1 MAGVVVDATT
11 SEAGSDVVDTEVAV
25 VSTTTALLE
34 VLGTATPSVVG
45 DRTV

>member
-1 MAGVVVDATT
+1 MEEGVGDATT
-11 SEAGSDVVDTEVAV
+11 SEADSDVVDTEVAV

-34 VLGTATPSVVG
+34 VVGTATPSEV